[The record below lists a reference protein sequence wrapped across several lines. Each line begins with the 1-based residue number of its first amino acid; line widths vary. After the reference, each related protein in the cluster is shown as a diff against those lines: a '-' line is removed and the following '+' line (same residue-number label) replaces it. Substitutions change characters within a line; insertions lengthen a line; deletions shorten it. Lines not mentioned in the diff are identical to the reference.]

1 MSNPEEPNAAIARL
15 LEHMGRR
22 YLLLE
27 VGLAEGI
34 DDLSKRELQTLEL
47 IAFENANTV
56 SRIAAL
62 GRVPMSTA
70 SWLANQLVEKQ
81 YLTRR
86 PDINDRRVSKLVLA
100 ASGEEIISFLRG
112 AFAAM
117 AAEITAAATAEEL
130 QALVQLAER
139 LTDRD

>member
-1 MSNPEEPNAAIARL
+1 MSNLDDPNTAITRL
-15 LEHMGRR
+15 LEHLGRR

-47 IAFENANTV
+47 IALEGANTV

-81 YLTRR
+81 YLMRR
-86 PDINDRRVSKLVLA
+86 PDISDRRVSQLVLA
-100 ASGEEIISFLRG
+100 ARG
-112 AFAAM
+112 
-117 AAEITAAATAEEL
+117 
-130 QALVQLAER
+130 
-139 LTDRD
+139 